1 VNESQAVGGE
11 LVEPRTAWNL
21 SSISHALLEGANM
34 SNLLE
39 QLNLELGQVV
49 ENARLS
55 LVEVRNGRG
64 GSGAGTI
71 WHPEGLI
78 ITNAH
83 VIRSRSPQV
92 VLPDHTIRP
101 ARVLAYDSHSDVA
114 ALAVDAA
121 GLPTIQLGE
130 SRNLRPGQWVMA
142 LGHPWGING
151 AVTGGVVIGAGRDL
165 PEMPYSD
172 REWVAVGLHL
182 RPGHSGGPLVDAAG
196 RLVGINTMMVG
207 PEVGMAV
214 PVHVVKAFLRREL
227 GSPALR

>member
-1 VNESQAVGGE
+1 
-11 LVEPRTAWNL
+11 
-21 SSISHALLEGANM
+21 M

-39 QLNLELGQVV
+39 ELNRELGQVA

-78 ITNAH
+78 ITSAH

-92 VLPDHTIRP
+92 VLPDRTIRP

-114 ALAVDAA
+114 ALTVDAS

-142 LGHPWGING
+142 LGHPWGVNG
-151 AVTGGVVIGAGRDL
+151 AATGGVVIGAGEGL
-165 PEMPYSD
+165 PEMPLSD
-172 REWVAVGLHL
+172 REWIAVGLHL
-182 RPGHSGGPLVDAAG
+182 RPGHSGGPLVDAG
-196 RLVGINTMMVG
+196 GHLVGINTMMVG

-227 GSPALR
+227 GSPALRQAS

>member
-1 VNESQAVGGE
+1 
-11 LVEPRTAWNL
+11 
-21 SSISHALLEGANM
+21 M

-165 PEMPYSD
+165 PEMPYSN